1 MALQILDSGVRL
13 KVNVIVVEL
22 EYFAEEIKTKMF
34 HQIFF
39 GTGCMEIA
47 NFY

>member
-34 HQIFF
+34 QKIFWN
-39 GTGCMEIA
+39 GCMEIA